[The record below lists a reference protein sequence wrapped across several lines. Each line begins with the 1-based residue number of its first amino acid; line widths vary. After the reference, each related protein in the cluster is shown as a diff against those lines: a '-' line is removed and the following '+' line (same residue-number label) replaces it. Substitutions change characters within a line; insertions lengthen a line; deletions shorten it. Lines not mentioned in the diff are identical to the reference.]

1 MSKSKQMLEIAL
13 SKKVA
18 MRSFKVALVVG
29 ASLMIINHGD
39 ALMNG
44 NIDSERLIKIL
55 LTFCVPYLVS
65 TYSAVSATIE
75 MSKK

>member
-44 NIDSERLIKIL
+44 NIDNERLIKIL